1 MKSIWREASTRR
13 NRSSTRPPPSRRAA
27 SSGRWRRAVASS
39 RWRWPSAIPRRAPA
53 PSRPRAAPSSSP
65 ATGAVTQGL
74 AMGLGGPVSAA
85 DLDAVEAQLRPRPNR
100 REAPGRGS
108 VEPWRDRPHGHGAR
122 QMELTPFAH
131 PSLAAELARRG
142 YRVHEWQL
150 VWTRGVP
157 AVRPAGH
164 PPRREAIPGRA
175 APHQAS
181 HFPLPSLPAP
191 R

>member
-1 MKSIWREASTRR
+1 IFAGE
-13 NRSSTRPPPSRRAA
+13 
-27 SSGRWRRAVASS
+27 G
-39 RWRWPSAIPRRAPA
+39 
-53 PSRPRAAPSSSP
+53 SP
-65 ATGAVTQGL
+65 LTQGL

-157 AVRPAGH
+157 DAPL
-164 PPRREAIPGRA
+164 A
-175 APHQAS
+175 APPPELRLAPMATGQEELFLRVIMAGFLES
-181 HFPLPSLPAP
+181 EEVPEAALALMRPLAFAQQHERWLCWLGDEPIGG
-191 R
+191 